1 MAAGPDYF
9 RAMQIPLLAGRAF
22 NGGDA
27 ENSPH
32 VAVINETLARGFFPK
47 DDAIGQHI
55 MLGAPRSGYPWM
67 TIIGVV
73 GDVKTTALDQETIP
87 QFYAPLTQDASPFVS
102 LVIRTTGDPMKMA
115 RQAAAM
121 VHSID
126 PDRPV
131 YDIQTMEQH
140 VDTTIRQPRFVSMI
154 AGFFAGVALFLAAIG
169 IFGVVAHATIQRTR
183 EIGLRMALGADAN
196 RVLGLVIGGGLRPVI
211 GGIALGIAGALALNR
226 ALSSILFQVK
236 ADDPAT
242 FLLAPAVLIAVAFTA
257 CLIPARKATRID
269 PMTALRSE

>member
-1 MAAGPDYF
+1 
-9 RAMQIPLLAGRAF
+9 
-22 NGGDA
+22 
-27 ENSPH
+27 
-32 VAVINETLARGFFPK
+32 
-47 DDAIGQHI
+47 
-55 MLGAPRSGYPWM
+55 
-67 TIIGVV
+67 
-73 GDVKTTALDQETIP
+73 
-87 QFYAPLTQDASPFVS
+87 
-102 LVIRTTGDPMKMA
+102 
-115 RQAAAM
+115 
-121 VHSID
+121 
-126 PDRPV
+126 
-131 YDIQTMEQH
+131 
-140 VDTTIRQPRFVSMI
+140 MI